1 MTENEARKLK
11 LSEHFT
17 LWEFLYSDT
26 AMKHGLMGKQLEI
39 SSEHVYNL
47 KRLCDNVLEP
57 LRLKFGVVVVTSGY
71 RCKELNRIV
80 GSSPTSQHTV
90 GEAADVT
97 VSKGNREAFE
107 WLAKNVVFDQLID
120 EYNFSWVHVS
130 HKAANNRFMLLKI
143 DSGGTKRMTIK

>member
-11 LSEHFT
+11 LSDHFT

-26 AMKHGLMGKQLEI
+26 AVKHGLMGKQLEI

-130 HKAANNRFMLLKI
+130 HKAENNRFMLLKI